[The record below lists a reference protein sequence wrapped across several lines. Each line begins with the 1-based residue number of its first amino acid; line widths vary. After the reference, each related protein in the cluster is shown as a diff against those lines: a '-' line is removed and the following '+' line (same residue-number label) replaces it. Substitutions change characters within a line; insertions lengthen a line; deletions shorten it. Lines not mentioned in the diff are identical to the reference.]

1 MMLRPARGAGR
12 RATDLLARA
21 TACLESLPVR
31 GRSFLQRRMLA
42 PLHGSP
48 LYRWWLGRNGSDKE
62 PRALAVAIMPGD
74 ERIGSQIAALLF
86 ERDGERIDKP
96 APLADPPGASEGW
109 RMWLDGFGW
118 LADLA
123 ELGPAARQPAR
134 QLVDRWIAE
143 NPLSSGLAWRPDI
156 AGRRLAHWI
165 QWQGIFLAPVPADF
179 RARYLRSVH
188 LHKNHLAA
196 TIASAPAGSGTIAAL
211 KGLLFCALALDD
223 DGLRIRATRRLDS
236 ALAQQ
241 LLPDGM
247 HVERSPALQ
256 LAVLRDLAEIAS
268 AHTMAGRAVPPALSA
283 AMQAMI
289 PALMMFRHGD
299 GGLALFNDS
308 TETGTGTVERVLS
321 AIGGGRTALDQAPN
335 GGFQRLAR
343 GSLVAILDAGRPAP
357 PDFDAHA
364 HAGTLALEVSSGR
377 ERLIVN
383 CGAHPYHP
391 DWRQA
396 QRYSAAHSTLVID
409 DTSSSQIR
417 ANGSFGRRPMHVV
430 CRREELDGQIWID
443 ASHDGYLPKL
453 GVTHRRR
460 LYLTPDGEDLRGED
474 IVEGHG
480 GANFA
485 LRFHLHPDVD
495 ASLAQSGTAALLRL
509 PSGQGWRL
517 RIGGGALSIEESA
530 YLGKRGQ
537 VQRTMQ
543 VVASGPLEGDETI
556 LRWALMREDTKKRPK
571 R

>member
-1 MMLRPARGAGR
+1 MMFRPARGAGR

-21 TACLESLPVR
+21 SASIESLPTR
-31 GRSFLQRRMLA
+31 GRGFLRRRMLA
-42 PLHGSP
+42 PLHGSA

-62 PRALAVAIMPGD
+62 PRALAVAIVPGD
-74 ERIGSQIAALLF
+74 QRIGRQIADGLF
-86 ERDGERIDKP
+86 EHDGERVDQP
-96 APLADPPGASEGW
+96 VPLADPPGVSDGW
-109 RMWLDGFGW
+109 RTWLDGFAW

-123 ELGPAARQPAR
+123 ELGPAAQQPAR
-134 QLVDRWIAE
+134 KFVDRWIAE
-143 NPLSSGLAWRPDI
+143 NPPAAGLAWRPDI

-165 QWQGIFLAPVPADF
+165 QWQTVFLAAVPADF

-196 TIASAPAGSGTIAAL
+196 TVASAPAGSGTITTL
-211 KGLLFCALALDD
+211 KGLLFAALALDD
-223 DGLRIRATRRLDS
+223 DGLRIRTVRRLET

-241 LLPDGM
+241 LLPDGI
-247 HVERSPALQ
+247 HVERSPAIQ
-256 LAVLRDLAEIAS
+256 LDVLRDLAEIAGAYALVGREVPS
-268 AHTMAGRAVPPALSA
+268 AIAV

-308 TETGTGTVERVLS
+308 TETGNGTIDRVLA
-321 AIGGGRTALDQAPN
+321 AIGGGRAALDQAPN

-343 GSLVAILDAGRPAP
+343 GSLVAILDTGRPAP
-357 PDFDAHA
+357 PGFDTHA
-364 HAGTLALEVSSGR
+364 HAGTLALEVSVGR

-383 CGAHPYHP
+383 CGAHPWHP

-409 DTSSSQIR
+409 DTSSSQTR
-417 ANGSFGRRPMHVV
+417 PGGGLGRRPMHVA

-443 ASHDGYLPKL
+443 TSHDGYLAKL
-453 GVTHRRR
+453 GIVLRRR
-460 LYLTPDGEDLRGED
+460 LYLTSDGEDLRGED

-480 GANFA
+480 GANSA

-495 ASLAQSGTAALLRL
+495 ASLSQSGAAALLRL

-517 RIGGGALSIEESA
+517 RVTGGTLSLEESA
-530 YLGKRGQ
+530 YLGIRGQ
-537 VQRTMQ
+537 VQRSVQ
-543 VVASGPLEGDETI
+543 VVIAGPLEGDETI
-556 LRWALMREDTKKRPK
+556 LRWALMREDTKRRPK

>member
-1 MMLRPARGAGR
+1 GGGR
-12 RATDLLARA
+12 RATDFLARA
-21 TACLESLPVR
+21 ESYLETLPTR
-31 GRSFLQRRMLA
+31 GRSLLKRHMLA
-42 PLHGSP
+42 PLHGSAI
-48 LYRWWLGRNGSDKE
+48 YRWWLGRNGSDKE
-62 PRALAVAIMPGD
+62 PLALAVAIVPGD
-74 ERIGSQIAALLF
+74 ERIGRQIAALLF
-86 ERDGERIDKP
+86 EHDGERIDRP
-96 APLADPPGASEGW
+96 APLANPPGASEGW
-109 RMWLDGFGW
+109 RRWLDGFGW

-143 NPLSSGLAWRPDI
+143 NPPATGLAWRPDI
-156 AGRRLAHWI
+156 AGQRLVHWL
-165 QWQGIFLAPVPADF
+165 QWQGIFLSPVPADF

-196 TIASAPAGSGTIAAL
+196 TIASAPAGSGTISAL
-211 KGLLFCALALDD
+211 KGLLFCALALKDES
-223 DGLRIRATRRLDS
+223 LRIRMQRRLDT
-236 ALAQQ
+236 ALARQ

-247 HVERSPALQ
+247 QIERSPASQ
-256 LAVLRDLAEIAS
+256 LAILRDLAEIAGAHS
-268 AHTMAGRAVPPALSA
+268 ACGREPPTALTA
-283 AMQAMI
+283 AMHAMI
-289 PALMMFRHGD
+289 PALQMFRHGD

-308 TETGTGTVERVLS
+308 TESENGTIERVL
-321 AIGGGRTALDQAPN
+321 AATGGGRSALDQAPS

-357 PDFDAHA
+357 PGFDSHA
-364 HAGTLALEVSSGR
+364 HAGTLALEVSIGR

-383 CGAHPYHP
+383 CGAHPWHP
-391 DWRQA
+391 DWRLA

-409 DTSSSQIR
+409 DTGSSQIR
-417 ANGSFGRRPMHVV
+417 SGRGIGQRPMHVV

-443 ASHDGYLPKL
+443 ASHDGYRPKL

-474 IVEGHG
+474 IVEGRG

-495 ASLAQSGTAALLRL
+495 ASLAQGGSAALLRL

-517 RIGGGALSIEESA
+517 RIAGGTLTIEESA
-530 YLGKRGQ
+530 YLGRRGQ
-537 VQRTMQ
+537 IQRTMQ
-543 VVASGPLEGDETI
+543 VVASGPLEGDATI
-556 LRWALMREDTKKRPK
+556 VRWALMREDTKKRPK